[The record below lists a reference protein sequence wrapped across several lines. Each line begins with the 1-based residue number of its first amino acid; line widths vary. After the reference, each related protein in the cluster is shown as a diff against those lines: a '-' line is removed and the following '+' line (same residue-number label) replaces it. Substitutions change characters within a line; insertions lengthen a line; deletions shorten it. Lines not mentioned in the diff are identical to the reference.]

1 MPDLNFF
8 KAQVL
13 IAATFALALGLRT
26 APASAHDCARHAD
39 QNHKHCTG
47 DGGGGGGGKPVDLVY
62 TVKFIQGEISL
73 NDPVY
78 LPLNTC
84 VAQTRDGLLT
94 AWFERHALCA
104 TVETRADDNTIDDNT
119 IVETLTDD
127 ISVQVR
133 TNKQGQIVE
142 VQLYGQDIIGKDGI
156 AHESEEIVIDPPV
169 DPLPEGGFT
178 LHVDANLVPVWKM
191 NKHLNGGGKRV
202 EIVGY
207 VSFADME
214 YTLIQP

>member
-1 MPDLNFF
+1 MPNLNFF

-62 TVKFIQGEISL
+62 TVKFIQGEKSL
-73 NDPVY
+73 DDPVC

-104 TVETRADDNTIDDNT
+104 TVETLADDNT

-127 ISVQVR
+127 ISA
-133 TNKQGQIVE
+133 
-142 VQLYGQDIIGKDGI
+142 DI
-156 AHESEEIVIDPPV
+156 SQMTSN
-169 DPLPEGGFT
+169 F
-178 LHVDANLVPVWKM
+178 
-191 NKHLNGGGKRV
+191 V
-202 EIVGY
+202 EIVPRPHLQGNCIP
-207 VSFADME
+207 FAA
-214 YTLIQP
+214 IR

>member
-1 MPDLNFF
+1 MPNLNFF

-13 IAATFALALGLRT
+13 IAATLGLALGLMA
-26 APASAHDCARHAD
+26 APAGADCPHKGNPD
-39 QNHKHCTG
+39 HKHCDG
-47 DGGGGGGGKPVDLVY
+47 GGGGGGGKPVDLVY
-62 TVKFIQGEISL
+62 TVEFIPDNQVIPPLEE
-73 NDPVY
+73 PVY
-78 LPLNTC
+78 LPLDTC

-104 TVETRADDNTIDDNT
+104 TVETLADDNT

-142 VQLYGQDIIGKDGI
+142 VQLYGQDIIGRDGI
-156 AHESEEIVIDPPV
+156 AHESEVIVIDPPV
-169 DPLPEGGFT
+169 DPLPEAGFI

-191 NKHLNGGGKRV
+191 NKHRNGGGKRV